1 MSEFNCDYD
10 VNDVGDHG
18 KGSQSVG
25 LAEGPAI
32 RQTGANV
39 DPEGID
45 MMRTALVT
53 GGNRGIGFA
62 ICRGL
67 ARADHRVIVAARNE
81 TLGLEAAEALRGE
94 GFDASS
100 VVLDVANPQSALDC
114 AADLNDRGTAVDV
127 LVNNAGVFVPGSL
140 LMDADPLG
148 QSIAVNFLGPL
159 NTARA
164 FVPAMMERGWGRVVN
179 VSSAWGSFAEG
190 LEGTPSYAITKAAL
204 NALTVHLAREAGPEV
219 LINALCPG
227 WVQTRMGEDS
237 APWDPSGSVP
247 DRTPE
252 EGSDTAL
259 YLATL
264 PDGGPTGGFFRDR
277 APLAW

>member
-1 MSEFNCDYD
+1 
-10 VNDVGDHG
+10 
-18 KGSQSVG
+18 
-25 LAEGPAI
+25 
-32 RQTGANV
+32 
-39 DPEGID
+39 
-45 MMRTALVT
+45 MRTALVT
-53 GGNRGIGFA
+53 GGNRGIGLA
-62 ICRGL
+62 ICKGL
-67 ARADHRVIVAARNE
+67 ARADHHVVLAARNQA
-81 TLGLEAAEALRGE
+81 LGQEAADGLKDE
-94 GFDASS
+94 GLNVSS
-100 VVLDVANPQSALDC
+100 VVLDVSNPQSALDC
-114 AADLNDRGTAVDV
+114 AAELKAQRTAVDV

-140 LMDADPLG
+140 LKDPDPLG

-164 FVPAMMERGWGRVVN
+164 FVPDMMDRGWGRVVN
-179 VSSAWGSFAEG
+179 VSSAWGSFDEG

-204 NALTVHLAREAGPEV
+204 NALTVHLAREAGPDV

-247 DRTPE
+247 ERTPE
-252 EGSDTAL
+252 EGADTAI

>member
-1 MSEFNCDYD
+1 
-10 VNDVGDHG
+10 
-18 KGSQSVG
+18 
-25 LAEGPAI
+25 
-32 RQTGANV
+32 
-39 DPEGID
+39 
-45 MMRTALVT
+45 MRTALVT

-67 ARADHRVIVAARNE
+67 ALSGHRVILAARDE
-81 TLGLEAAEALRGE
+81 ALGLKAADVLNGE
-94 GFDASS
+94 GFDATS
-100 VVLDVANPQSALDC
+100 VVLDVAVPQSALHC
-114 AADLNDRGTAVDV
+114 AKELKARGITVDV

-140 LMDADPLG
+140 LRDPDPMG
-148 QSIAVNFLGPL
+148 QSIAINFLGPL

-164 FVPAMMERGWGRVVN
+164 FVPDMMERGWGRVVN

-204 NALTVHLAREAGPEV
+204 NAMTVHLAREAGPEI

-252 EGSDTAL
+252 EGADTAI

>member
-1 MSEFNCDYD
+1 
-10 VNDVGDHG
+10 
-18 KGSQSVG
+18 
-25 LAEGPAI
+25 
-32 RQTGANV
+32 
-39 DPEGID
+39 
-45 MMRTALVT
+45 MRTALVT
-53 GGNRGIGFA
+53 GGNRGIGLA
-62 ICRGL
+62 ICKGL
-67 ARADHRVIVAARNE
+67 AQADHHVVLAARNQA
-81 TLGLEAAEALRGE
+81 LGQEAADGLRHE
-94 GFDASS
+94 GLDVSS
-100 VVLDVANPQSALDC
+100 VVLDVSDPQSALDC
-114 AADLNDRGTAVDV
+114 AADLKARGNAIDV

-140 LMDADPLG
+140 LKDPDPLG

-164 FVPAMMERGWGRVVN
+164 FVPGMMDRGWGRVVN
-179 VSSAWGSFAEG
+179 VSSAWGSFDEG
-190 LEGTPSYAITKAAL
+190 LEGTPSYSITKAAL
-204 NALTVHLAREAGPEV
+204 NALTVHLAREAGPDV

-247 DRTPE
+247 ERTPE
-252 EGSDTAL
+252 EGADTAI